1 MKDYLKE
8 ELSVNEQAEIISII
22 WRVARKYKLKLYN
35 EQKRSI
41 RLVEELDLAIEDL
54 YEFNNFNYLE
64 YKTILTP
71 LVEDEKTAIVN
82 QLNMLMDELSLFNLK
97 RALTFNEKL
106 VFFLFFVQKY
116 RTTEVME
123 LLAVDRK
130 TIYNRRKSIEMKIQ
144 SRKDGLNGKTF

>member
-41 RLVEELDLAIEDL
+41 RIVEELDLAIEDL